1 MLPRDPARLAL
12 TLGSFW
18 RRVWG
23 TVPGR
28 VATSIGLDV
37 YKVMRPQLRKH
48 MTRDMKPRSSFLN
61 DRVQVSFFVSFWNTT
76 GRIHPPLRS
85 QMLFMR
91 PSPTPWSSGDLT
103 KACPVPGMAFPG
115 RDRRD
120 GDGSP
125 ALKSIFCVLH
135 KPVTVGF
142 LLYHHTVQEM
152 LK

>member
-1 MLPRDPARLAL
+1 MC
-12 TLGSFW
+12 
-18 RRVWG
+18 G

-37 YKVMRPQLRKH
+37 YEVMRPQLRKH
-48 MTRDMKPRSSFLN
+48 MTCDMKPRSSFHSKGPNSSVLFCFILEYKWT
-61 DRVQVSFFVSFWNTT
+61 DPFSSD
-76 GRIHPPLRS
+76 

-91 PSPTPWSSGDLT
+91 NCPPTPLPISPGDLA
-103 KACPVPGMAFPG
+103 KACPVPAVTSQG

-120 GDGSP
+120 GDGSL

-142 LLYHHTVQEM
+142 LLYRHKVQEM